1 MSPVSLTPAQSH
13 ALLDILTHRE
23 TYTAEI
29 ELFKTPG
36 IINSYGPPFQPDPP
50 TIATTPTTT
59 SNSNSNS
66 NSNNRNNNNNNHK
79 NDGTDSSSKKD
90 ADNDEPQRITSKSPI
105 LQTLF
110 STFIVP
116 IPGLRDI
123 SQDFWSKRIQPLI
136 DDLAKAN
143 LSESY
148 DKGSMGIRKTL
159 ATAVS
164 ALIEYPARGLLGGMP
179 GREIKPDPNRVYDV
193 NHQQDLVDAW
203 REFMRQVVYGDLL
216 DRLFEKAAQSDDLQ
230 AHSDLVIAA
239 HQHIVVNLASLAHYV
254 LVTSPKGQTLLSL
267 VERTNKLIPYR
278 IVRQTLKVGNAAT
291 MISGMTRLVLA
302 KVSIGTLTNWIGWSS
317 GADEG
322 MNLLQT
328 IIYTVLSWEIKEL
341 ESRVSKLEKSKD
353 CPSKQHL
360 AAILAY
366 TKLTR
371 LDQEDYRVIS
381 KASSTSIVHSIISL
395 APSSPSTEFTTEGHK
410 LLLEYLSIQL
420 SIRDREHLI
429 LVLCKS
435 NPDVLT
441 AAIRDIM
448 QIYDPILR
456 DIHNAVDLSGTIS
469 DFERF
474 VNDMIKTAKI
484 PSSDSGSGT
493 STPTNNENGP
503 KKPPGVEDFVRL
515 FERHQGSCHVFL
527 HQFCKKGDKAKE
539 LWLEYAKY
547 AAKQFRRPEGVTGEG
562 AGGFTATLNKLVDEL
577 NEEDRKVVLRQMD
590 EYEEYLQKLNQ
601 KTKRRMESI
610 ISINDGE
617 LKKPLKKGPGN
628 FLFKWQELLDSTE
641 ITPAEATGGK
651 VRSGKD
657 TSVRAASGVGLDGE
671 KRGGKLVSGI
681 GEIVNGDGV
690 KEVVE
695 MPDVRKT
702 VELLLPRF
710 KEVLASREYLEKKDE
725 NDGDDDD
732 DDDDDS
738 DSFFEAKEE

>member
-1 MSPVSLTPAQSH
+1 MSPISLTPAQSH
-13 ALLDILTHRE
+13 ALLDVLTHRE

-36 IINSYGPPFQPDPP
+36 IITSYDGGDGDNGDDSN
-50 TIATTPTTT
+50 ATD
-59 SNSNSNS
+59 
-66 NSNNRNNNNNNHK
+66 RK
-79 NDGTDSSSKKD
+79 QDKGKQC
-90 ADNDEPQRITSKSPI
+90 EPKETKIVSKSPL
-105 LQTLF
+105 LQLLF
-110 STFIVP
+110 STFVVP

-123 SQDFWSKRIQPLI
+123 SQDFWTKRVQPLI

-159 ATAVS
+159 ATAIS
-164 ALIEYPARGLLGGMP
+164 ALIEYPARGVLGGMP
-179 GREIKPDPNRVYDV
+179 GREIKPDPDRVYDV
-193 NHQQDLVDAW
+193 RHQQDLVDAW

-216 DRLFEKAAQSDDLQ
+216 DELFEKTAQSDDLQ

-278 IVRQTLKVGNAAT
+278 IVRQTLRVGNAAT

-302 KVSIGTLTNWIGWSS
+302 KMSIGTLTNWIGWSS

-322 MNLLQT
+322 MNLFQT

-341 ESRVSKLEKSKD
+341 ESRVTKLEKTKD

-366 TKLTR
+366 TKLPR
-371 LDQEDYRVIS
+371 DDQEDYRVIS
-381 KASSTSIVHSIISL
+381 KASSTSIVHAIISL
-395 APSSPSTEFTTEGHK
+395 APSSPSLDLTADQHK
-410 LLLEYLSIQL
+410 LLLEYFSIQL

-441 AAIRDIM
+441 AAVRDIV
-448 QIYDPILR
+448 QIYEPILR
-456 DIHNAVDLSGTIS
+456 DIHNAVDLSGTVA

-484 PSSDSGSGT
+484 SPTSS
-493 STPTNNENGP
+493 STPTTTDENGT

-515 FERHQGSCHVFL
+515 FERHQKSCHVFL
-527 HQFCKKGDKAKE
+527 HQFCKKGDMAKD

-547 AAKQFRRPEGVTGEG
+547 AARQFRRPEGVTGEG
-562 AGGFTATLNKLVDEL
+562 AGGFTATLNKLVNEL
-577 NEEDRKVVLRQMD
+577 NEDDKKVVLEQMD

-610 ISINDGE
+610 VSLNGSGE
-617 LKKPLKKGPGN
+617 PKKPMKKGPGN

-651 VRSGKD
+651 IRHGKD

-671 KRGGKLVSGI
+671 RRGGAGKIVAGL

-690 KEVVE
+690 KEIVE
-695 MPDVRKT
+695 MPDVSKT

-710 KEVLASREYLEKKDE
+710 KEVLANKEYLEQR
-725 NDGDDDD
+725 NDNDDD

-738 DSFFEAKEE
+738 DSFFEANEE

>member
-1 MSPVSLTPAQSH
+1 MSPTILTPAQSH

-36 IINSYGPPFQPDPP
+36 VITSYGPPFQPDP
-50 TIATTPTTT
+50 IAR
-59 SNSNSNS
+59 NSSNS
-66 NSNNRNNNNNNHK
+66 NSNNNSNK
-79 NDGTDSSSKKD
+79 NAGTDGSKESDDDDAKNKD
-90 ADNDEPQRITSKSPI
+90 GADRDKDGKVISKSPI
-105 LQTLF
+105 LQLLF
-110 STFIVP
+110 STFVVP

-123 SQDFWSKRIQPLI
+123 SQDFWSKRVQPLI

-159 ATAVS
+159 ATAIS
-164 ALIEYPARGLLGGMP
+164 ALIEYPARGVLGGMP
-179 GREIKPDPNRVYDV
+179 GREIKPDPDRVYDV
-193 NHQQDLVDAW
+193 RHQQDLVDAW

-216 DRLFEKAAQSDDLQ
+216 DELFEKAAQSDDLQ
-230 AHSDLVIAA
+230 SHSDMVIAA

-267 VERTNKLIPYR
+267 IERTNKLIPYR
-278 IVRQTLKVGNAAT
+278 IIRQTLRVGNAAT

-302 KVSIGTLTNWIGWSS
+302 KMSIGTLTNWIGWSS

-328 IIYTVLSWEIKEL
+328 IIYTVLSWEIREL
-341 ESRVSKLEKSKD
+341 ESRVAKLEKVKD
-353 CPSKQHL
+353 CPSKKHL
-360 AAILAY
+360 AAVLFY
-366 TKLTR
+366 TKLPR
-371 LDQEDYRVIS
+371 DEQEDYRVIS
-381 KASSTSIVHSIISL
+381 KASSTSIIHAIISM
-395 APSSPSTEFTTEGHK
+395 APSSPSTDLTADQHK
-410 LLLEYLSIQL
+410 ILLDYLSIQL
-420 SIRDREHLI
+420 SIRDRENLI

-441 AAIRDIM
+441 AAIRDIV

-456 DIHNAVDLSGTIS
+456 NLHNAVDLSGTIA

-484 PSSDSGSGT
+484 S
-493 STPTNNENGP
+493 PTGDNDENGP
-503 KKPPGVEDFVRL
+503 KKAPGAEEFVGL
-515 FERHQGSCHVFL
+515 FERHQKSCHVFL
-527 HQFCKKGDKAKE
+527 HQFCKKGDMAKE

-577 NEEDRKVVLRQMD
+577 NEDDRKIVLQQMD
-590 EYEEYLQKLNQ
+590 DYEAYLQKLNQ
-601 KTKRRMESI
+601 KTKRRMSSI
-610 ISINDGE
+610 VSANKGE

-641 ITPAEATGGK
+641 ITPAEATGGR
-651 VRSGKD
+651 VRCGKD
-657 TSVRAASGVGLDGE
+657 TSVRTASGVGLDGE
-671 KRGGKLVSGI
+671 RKGAKVVAGL
-681 GEIVNGDGV
+681 GEIVNGDGT
-690 KEVVE
+690 KEIVE
-695 MPDVRKT
+695 MPDVKRT

-710 KEVLASREYLEKKDE
+710 KEVLAKREYLKKEEEKNRDS
-725 NDGDDDD
+725 GDD

-738 DSFFEAKEE
+738 DSFFEANEE

>member
-36 IINSYGPPFQPDPP
+36 IINSY
-50 TIATTPTTT
+50 
-59 SNSNSNS
+59 
-66 NSNNRNNNNNNHK
+66 
-79 NDGTDSSSKKD
+79 
-90 ADNDEPQRITSKSPI
+90 
-105 LQTLF
+105 
-110 STFIVP
+110 VP

-164 ALIEYPARGLLGGMP
+164 ALIEYPARGVLGGMP

-230 AHSDLVIAA
+230 AHNDLVIAA

-395 APSSPSTEFTTEGHK
+395 APSSPSTEFTAEGHK

-484 PSSDSGSGT
+484 PSTEGGSGT

-527 HQFCKKGDKAKE
+527 HQFCKKGDKSKE

-562 AGGFTATLNKLVDEL
+562 AGGFTATLNKLVNEL

-610 ISINDGE
+610 VSINDGE
-617 LKKPLKKGPGN
+617 QPKKPLKKGPGN

-681 GEIVNGDGV
+681 GEIVNGDGA

-725 NDGDDDD
+725 NDDGDDDDD

-738 DSFFEAKEE
+738 DSFFEANEE

>member
-1 MSPVSLTPAQSH
+1 MSPTALSPAQSH

-36 IINSYGPPFQPDPP
+36 IINSYGPPFQPDP
-50 TIATTPTTT
+50 ATSST
-59 SNSNSNS
+59 
-66 NSNNRNNNNNNHK
+66 NSNNNHNHNNA
-79 NDGTDSSSKKD
+79 GTDGSKD
-90 ADNDEPQRITSKSPI
+90 AAEKVTSKSPL
-105 LQTLF
+105 LQLLF

-123 SQDFWSKRIQPLI
+123 SQDFWSKRVQPLI

-164 ALIEYPARGLLGGMP
+164 ALIEYPARGILGGMP
-179 GREIKPDPNRVYDV
+179 GREIKPDPERVYDV
-193 NHQQDLVDAW
+193 RHQEDLVDAW

-216 DRLFEKAAQSDDLQ
+216 DKLFEKAAQSDDLQ
-230 AHSDLVIAA
+230 AHSDMVIAA

-278 IVRQTLKVGNAAT
+278 IVRQTLRVGNAAT

-302 KVSIGTLTNWIGWSS
+302 KVSIGTLTNWIGWST

-353 CPSKQHL
+353 CPSKNHL
-360 AAILAY
+360 AAITSY
-366 TKLTR
+366 TKLPR
-371 LDQEDYRVIS
+371 SEQEDYRVIS
-381 KASSTSIVHSIISL
+381 KASSTSIIHAIISI
-395 APSSPSTEFTTEGHK
+395 APSSPSTELTTEQHK

-420 SIRDREHLI
+420 SIRDREQLI

-435 NPDVLT
+435 NPDALT
-441 AAIRDIM
+441 ATIRDIVS
-448 QIYDPILR
+448 IYDPILR
-456 DIHNAVDLSGTIS
+456 NIHNAVDLSGTIA

-484 PSSDSGSGT
+484 PSNEGSD
-493 STPTNNENGP
+493 ENGP
-503 KKPPGVEDFVRL
+503 KKPPGVEEFVRL
-515 FERHQGSCHVFL
+515 FERHQKSCHVFL
-527 HQFCKKGDKAKE
+527 HQFCKKGDTAKE

-577 NEEDRKVVLRQMD
+577 DEEDRKVVLQQMD

-601 KTKRRMESI
+601 KTKRRMASI
-610 ISINDGE
+610 VSLNDGE
-617 LKKPLKKGPGN
+617 PKKPLKKGPGN

-651 VRSGKD
+651 ARCGKD
-657 TSVRAASGVGLDGE
+657 TSVRAASGVDLNGE
-671 KRGGKLVSGI
+671 RKGAKVVVGI
-681 GEIVNGDGV
+681 GEMMNGDGGV
-690 KEVVE
+690 KEIVE
-695 MPDVRKT
+695 MPDVKRT

-710 KEVLASREYLEKKDE
+710 KEVLAKREYLEKKED
-725 NDGDDDD
+725 DDDDD

-738 DSFFEAKEE
+738 DSFFEANEE

>member
-36 IINSYGPPFQPDPP
+36 IITSYGPPFQPDPP
-50 TIATTPTTT
+50 ATS
-59 SNSNSNS
+59 SNSNSS
-66 NSNNRNNNNNNHK
+66 NNNNNSK
-79 NDGTDSSSKKD
+79 NDGTDGSKKD
-90 ADNDEPQRITSKSPI
+90 DDEAEPKKVTSKSPI
-105 LQTLF
+105 LQLLF

-123 SQDFWSKRIQPLI
+123 SQDFWSKRVQPLI

-159 ATAVS
+159 ATAIS
-164 ALIEYPARGLLGGMP
+164 ALIEYPARGILGGMP
-179 GREIKPDPNRVYDV
+179 GREIKPDPSRAYDV

-216 DRLFEKAAQSDDLQ
+216 DELFEKAAHSDDLQ

-278 IVRQTLKVGNAAT
+278 IVRQTLRVGNAAT

-341 ESRVSKLEKSKD
+341 ESRVTKLEKSKD

-366 TKLTR
+366 TKLNR
-371 LDQEDYRVIS
+371 IDQEDYRVIS

-395 APSSPSTEFTTEGHK
+395 APSSPSTDFTADGHK

-441 AAIRDIM
+441 AAIRDIV
-448 QIYDPILR
+448 QIYEPILR
-456 DIHNAVDLSGTIS
+456 DLHNSVDLSTTIA

-474 VNDMIKTAKI
+474 LNDMIKTAKI
-484 PSSDSGSGT
+484 PSADGT
-493 STPTNNENGP
+493 STPTTTDENGLR
-503 KKPPGVEDFVRL
+503 KPPGVEEFVRL
-515 FERHQGSCHVFL
+515 FERHQKSCHVFL
-527 HQFCKKGDKAKE
+527 HQFCKKGDMAKE

-562 AGGFTATLNKLVDEL
+562 AGGFTATLNKLVNEL
-577 NEEDRKVVLRQMD
+577 NEEDKKVVLQQMD

-601 KTKRRMESI
+601 KTKRRMASI
-610 ISINDGE
+610 VSMNDGE

-651 VRSGKD
+651 VRCGKD
-657 TSVRAASGVGLDGE
+657 TSVRAASGVGLDGVR
-671 KRGGKLVSGI
+671 RGGKSVAGV

-710 KEVLASREYLEKKDE
+710 KEVLASREYLEKEE
-725 NDGDDDD
+725 NGSDD

-738 DSFFEAKEE
+738 DSFFEANEDLSKDPLESKV

>member
-1 MSPVSLTPAQSH
+1 MSPTSLTPAQSH

-36 IINSYGPPFQPDPP
+36 IITSYD
-50 TIATTPTTT
+50 
-59 SNSNSNS
+59 
-66 NSNNRNNNNNNHK
+66 
-79 NDGTDSSSKKD
+79 
-90 ADNDEPQRITSKSPI
+90 DENAKEKVTSKSPI
-105 LQTLF
+105 LQLLF
-110 STFIVP
+110 STFVVP

-123 SQDFWSKRIQPLI
+123 SQDFWSKRVQPLI

-159 ATAVS
+159 ATAIS
-164 ALIEYPARGLLGGMP
+164 ALIEYPARGILGGMP

-203 REFMRQVVYGDLL
+203 REFMRRVVYGDLL
-216 DRLFEKAAQSDDLQ
+216 DELFEKTAQSDDLQ
-230 AHSDLVIAA
+230 AHGDLVIAA

-278 IVRQTLKVGNAAT
+278 IVRQTLRVGNAAT

-302 KVSIGTLTNWIGWSS
+302 KMSIGTLTNWIGWSS

-371 LDQEDYRVIS
+371 TDQEGYRVIS
-381 KASSTSIVHSIISL
+381 KASSTSIVHAIVSL
-395 APSSPSTEFTTEGHK
+395 APSSPSTDFTTDGHQ

-420 SIRDREHLI
+420 SIRDREQLI

-441 AAIRDIM
+441 AAIRDIA

-456 DIHNAVDLSGTIS
+456 NIHNAVDLSGTIA

-484 PSSDSGSGT
+484 SSTDSAAD
-493 STPTNNENGP
+493 ENGP
-503 KKPPGVEDFVRL
+503 KKPPGVEEFVRL
-515 FERHQGSCHVFL
+515 FERHQKSCHVFL
-527 HQFCKKGDKAKE
+527 HQFCKKGDMAKE

-562 AGGFTATLNKLVDEL
+562 AGGFTATLNKLVNEL
-577 NEEDRKVVLRQMD
+577 NEEDKKIVLQQMD
-590 EYEEYLQKLNQ
+590 GYEEYLRKLNQ
-601 KTKRRMESI
+601 KTKRRMASI
-610 ISINDGE
+610 VSLNDGE
-617 LKKPLKKGPGN
+617 PRKPLKKGPGN

-651 VRSGKD
+651 VRCGKD

-671 KRGGKLVSGI
+671 RRGGKIVTGL
-681 GEIVNGDGV
+681 GEIVNGDGA
-690 KEVVE
+690 KEIVE

-710 KEVLASREYLEKKDE
+710 KEVLANRKYLEKKE
-725 NDGDDDD
+725 EDDD

-738 DSFFEAKEE
+738 DSFFEANEE

>member
-1 MSPVSLTPAQSH
+1 MSSVSLTPAQSH

-36 IINSYGPPFQPDPP
+36 IINSYDPD
-50 TIATTPTTT
+50 AD
-59 SNSNSNS
+59 
-66 NSNNRNNNNNNHK
+66 NNNN
-79 NDGTDSSSKKD
+79 
-90 ADNDEPQRITSKSPI
+90 EPPKISSKSPI
-105 LQTLF
+105 LQILF

-164 ALIEYPARGLLGGMP
+164 ALIEYPARGVLGGMP

-230 AHSDLVIAA
+230 AHNDLVIAA

-395 APSSPSTEFTTEGHK
+395 APSSPSTEFTAEGHK

-484 PSSDSGSGT
+484 PSTEGGSGT

-527 HQFCKKGDKAKE
+527 HQFCKKGDKSKE

-562 AGGFTATLNKLVDEL
+562 AGGFTATLNKLVNEL

-610 ISINDGE
+610 VSINDGE
-617 LKKPLKKGPGN
+617 QPKKPLKKGPGN

-681 GEIVNGDGV
+681 GEIVNGDGA

-725 NDGDDDD
+725 NDDGDDDDD

-738 DSFFEAKEE
+738 DSFFEANEE